1 RNALGASRRSARET
15 VTLVGHGRSC
25 RWRWLAEIT
34 TRYAKAYQGARKK
47 DRRRILDEVVAMTGW
62 SRNARRR
69 LAAAAKATP
78 DAGCQV
84 AARPRKQRA
93 DKFSYDARPILQRV
107 WAA

>member
-1 RNALGASRRSARET
+1 
-15 VTLVGHGRSC
+15 
-25 RWRWLAEIT
+25 
-34 TRYAKAYQGARKK
+34 
-47 DRRRILDEVVAMTGW
+47 MTGW
-62 SRNARRR
+62 SRNNARRR

-107 WAA
+107 WAACDGQCSTHLQVADD